1 MKKILIFILTFLS
14 SLQIY
19 ALTAYEGSYDL
30 YAKTKMGNLKIGI
43 ASLVLEVNENHFV
56 FNTEATTGS
65 LWKVLYDY
73 SRFEKVLVTRQMV
86 K

>member
-1 MKKILIFILTFLS
+1 MKKTLIFILTFLS

-30 YAKTKMGNLKIGI
+30 YAKTKMGNLKIGT

-56 FNTEATTGS
+56 FNTFS
-65 LWKVLYDY
+65 
-73 SRFEKVLVTRQMV
+73 QM
-86 K
+86 KLFLLFSH